1 MKDALLLGLGR
12 VLIPIPAMVWR
23 NQVSQ
28 MGRHTEAS
36 LGFMSKDHRRVHY
49 FVVRE
54 LPRLAEPLTPELIAQ
69 RLSLPVAHVSA
80 ILDELE
86 KHMTFLFRKGQEAV
100 VWAYPVTA
108 EVTPHY
114 LTFSTG
120 EQLYAA

>member
-12 VLIPIPAMVWR
+12 AMIPIPAMVWR

-36 LGFMSKDHRRVHY
+36 LGFMSEDHRRVHH

-69 RLSLPVAHVSA
+69 RLSLPVARVSA

-114 LTFSTG
+114 LIFSTG
-120 EQLYAA
+120 EQVYAA